1 MWTDGKTDM
10 ARLIVAFHNFGK
22 ATKNTVRIRL
32 TVKYEF
38 TNLLWVL
45 ALTVIAASGGTSI
58 LT

>member
-10 ARLIVAFHNFGK
+10 ARLIVTFHNFGK